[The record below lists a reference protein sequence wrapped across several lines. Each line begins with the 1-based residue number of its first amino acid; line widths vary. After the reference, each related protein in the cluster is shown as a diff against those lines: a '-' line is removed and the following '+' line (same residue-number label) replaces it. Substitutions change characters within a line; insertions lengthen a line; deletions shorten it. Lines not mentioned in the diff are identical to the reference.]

1 MGGEKGYMESIYIT
15 IISSLLSGIVATFI
29 TVIYYKRQERRQRK
43 LDLLASIM
51 RNINAITRP
60 IDENRKTQLAGF
72 LNEAFI
78 VFNENSEILRQLE
91 NSKENV
97 TNEKLIKVVKLMC
110 QDLKID
116 YTNLTD
122 EFISKPFK

>member
-1 MGGEKGYMESIYIT
+1 MESIYIT

-43 LDLLASIM
+43 LDLLASII

-91 NSKENV
+91 NLKENV

>member
-91 NSKENV
+91 NLKENV
-97 TNEKLIKVVKLMC
+97 TNEKLIKVVK
-110 QDLKID
+110 
-116 YTNLTD
+116 
-122 EFISKPFK
+122 

>member
-1 MGGEKGYMESIYIT
+1 MESIYIT

-91 NSKENV
+91 NLKENV

>member
-51 RNINAITRP
+51 RNINARTRP

-91 NSKENV
+91 NLKENV

>member
-1 MGGEKGYMESIYIT
+1 MRIEKL
-15 IISSLLSGIVATFI
+15 SL
-29 TVIYYKRQERRQRK
+29 Q
-43 LDLLASIM
+43 D
-51 RNINAITRP
+51 
-60 IDENRKTQLAGF
+60 F

-91 NSKENV
+91 NLKENV

>member
-91 NSKENV
+91 NLKENV

-116 YTNLTD
+116 YTKKDT
-122 EFISKPFK
+122 FVKK

>member
-91 NSKENV
+91 NLKENV

>member
-1 MGGEKGYMESIYIT
+1 MESIYIT

-43 LDLLASIM
+43 LDLLASIV

-91 NSKENV
+91 NLKENV

>member
-91 NSKENV
+91 NLKENV

-116 YTNLTD
+116 YTNLTN